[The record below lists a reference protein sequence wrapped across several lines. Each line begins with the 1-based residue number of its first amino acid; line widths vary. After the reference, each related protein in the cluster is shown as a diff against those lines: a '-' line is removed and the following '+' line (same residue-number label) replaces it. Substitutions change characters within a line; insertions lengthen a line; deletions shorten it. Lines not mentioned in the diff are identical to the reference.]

1 LAGGATITAEDLE
14 ELKDTFKT
22 FMFDVLGL
30 VVEGGDT
37 SSEGNEAY
45 KEAVDLIMEL
55 RKEAKTRKDW
65 ATADFIRN
73 RLAEIG
79 FEVKDT
85 KDGVEWKLN
94 K

>member
-1 LAGGATITAEDLE
+1 MATMYGMKLE
-14 ELKDTFKT
+14 EIKDVIPETEKENIKK
-22 FMFDVLGL
+22 DVAIG
-30 VVEGGDT
+30 
-37 SSEGNEAY
+37 
-45 KEAVDLIMEL
+45 KAVDLIMEL
-55 RKEAKTRKDW
+55 RKEAKARKDW

-85 KDGVEWKLN
+85 KEGVEWKLN